1 MLSGSGYGQ
10 RGMGILAPLASEKLR
25 RLVFDNIAEP
35 LRDLTR
41 STLPALAELSVLN
54 GYGTVLLGMLVK
66 SAMLD
71 TLTSLTLRRCHLQ
84 DPDLDAI
91 VKEHTRFSHLTR
103 LDLRD
108 NMFTRDAVRRARFKL
123 PRLKA

>member
-1 MLSGSGYGQ
+1 
-10 RGMGILAPLASEKLR
+10 MGILAPLQSDRLR

-41 STLPALAELSVLN
+41 STLPALTELSVLN
-54 GYGTVLLGMLVK
+54 GYGTVLLGLLVK
-66 SAMLD
+66 SPLLD
-71 TLTSLTLRRCHLQ
+71 QLKAVTLRRCHLQ
-84 DPDLDAI
+84 DPDLELI
-91 VKEHTRFSHLTR
+91 RNESERFAHVER

-108 NMFTRDAVRRARFKL
+108 NMFSRDAVRRARARL